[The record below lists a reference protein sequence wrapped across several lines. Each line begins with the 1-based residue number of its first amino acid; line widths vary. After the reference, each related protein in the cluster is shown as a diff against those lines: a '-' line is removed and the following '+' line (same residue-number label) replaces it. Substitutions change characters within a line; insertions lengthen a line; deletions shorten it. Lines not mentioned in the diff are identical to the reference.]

1 MLPKT
6 RLGKRSPLGALLNA
20 TCITGDP
27 GVTVATEHPAVGRV
41 KGHPGL
47 KVYFQCGGGES
58 FSGVDPLDF
67 LQNEVSSHTS
77 SVPPSCRRSVS
88 SCIDVPRSQRSP
100 EQVDVDELMAAM
112 VLSSLSCSMNSPPE
126 PEALQMDCGGD
137 LSDSSSGY
145 WSVGLTN
152 GSPTPSPPIT
162 GPDAGQA
169 PPPDEGL
176 DMERETVLFDE
187 PAPRKRKN
195 SVKVAYRCLWP
206 SCGKVLTSV
215 VGIKRHIRTTHLSR
229 GSDHERCSRSEEDF
243 YYSEV
248 QSDHSYQAP
257 PVSHVTSSV
266 APPTSCLRQGLA
278 FRVRSVSVGEQW
290 LQSGPCRR
298 IRGEAKKC
306 RKVYGIEHRD
316 QWCTACRWKKA
327 CQRVSLNRIWGF
339 DMQRS
344 AL

>member
-20 TCITGDP
+20 TCVTGDP
-27 GVTVATEHPAVGRV
+27 GITVETEHPAVGRV

-58 FSGVDPLDF
+58 FSGVDPLDV
-67 LQNEVSSHTS
+67 LQNDVSSHPS

-112 VLSSLSCSMNSPPE
+112 VLSSLSRSMNSPPE

-162 GPDAGQA
+162 
-169 PPPDEGL
+169 
-176 DMERETVLFDE
+176 E
-187 PAPRKRKN
+187 PGEAPRKRRN

-243 YYSEV
+243 YYSEAPPVSHFTSSVAPPTSCLRQV

-257 PVSHVTSSV
+257 AVSHVTSSV
-266 APPTSCLRQGLA
+266 APPTSCLRQED
-278 FRVRSVSVGEQW
+278 SW
-290 LQSGPCRR
+290 
-298 IRGEAKKC
+298 RGE
-306 RKVYGIEHRD
+306 EM
-316 QWCTACRWKKA
+316 
-327 CQRVSLNRIWGF
+327 S
-339 DMQRS
+339 
-344 AL
+344 